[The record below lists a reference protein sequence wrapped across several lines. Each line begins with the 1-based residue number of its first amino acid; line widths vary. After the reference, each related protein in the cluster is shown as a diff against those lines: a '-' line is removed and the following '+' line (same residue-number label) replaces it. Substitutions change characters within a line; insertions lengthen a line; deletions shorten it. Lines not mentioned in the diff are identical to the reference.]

1 MLTPRTCTI
10 CRHEKHQEIDRAIVA
25 GGSMRDIA
33 RRFGTSTAALQRHK
47 AEHLPGKLV
56 KAVERQ
62 EERHAVSLVDQLDR
76 LTARTQ
82 TLLSIVFPE
91 GQNGQVQSISPK
103 DARDV
108 SAVVREVREN
118 LRLTAQLTGQLK
130 GDSATVN
137 VGIVLGSPEW
147 GRVTAAV
154 MGALLPYPEARVA
167 VADALAGLTRG
178 PETVAVVTHESARDG
193 F

>member
-1 MLTPRTCTI
+1 MPRTCTI
-10 CRHEKHQEIDRAIVA
+10 CRHEKHQEIDKALVA
-25 GGSMRDIA
+25 GESYRHIA
-33 RRFGTSTAALQRHK
+33 GRFDTSTAALQRHK
-47 AEHLPGKLV
+47 EHLPGKLV

-91 GQNGQVQSISPK
+91 GQNGQAQSISPK

-130 GDSATVN
+130 GDGTTVN
-137 VGIVLGSPEW
+137 VGIGILASPEW
-147 GRVTAAV
+147 GRVA
-154 MGALLPYPEARVA
+154 
-167 VADALAGLTRG
+167 
-178 PETVAVVTHESARDG
+178 AVVTEALQDEPRAREKVAMALARYANPG
-193 F
+193 GTA